1 MIERRVVR
9 IYEVA
14 PFAVLRDDIRL
25 TDGSWHPLGYRA
37 TGPESDAA
45 AVPWCKRF
53 PASPRGRLDA
63 INLVSD
69 QSRSHKLLRS

>member
-1 MIERRVVR
+1 MIERRVVT
-9 IYEVA
+9 ILDVA

-25 TDGSWHPLGYRA
+25 TDGTWHPLGYRA
-37 TGPESDAA
+37 TGPGQGASAH
-45 AVPWCKRF
+45 WCKRF

-69 QSRSHKLLRS
+69 QSRGHKLRRG

>member
-25 TDGSWHPLGYRA
+25 SDGSWHPLGYRA
-37 TGPESDAA
+37 EGPQSDASC
-45 AVPWCKRF
+45 VPWCKRF

-63 INLVSD
+63 INLVCD
-69 QSRSHKLLRS
+69 QSRSHRLLRS